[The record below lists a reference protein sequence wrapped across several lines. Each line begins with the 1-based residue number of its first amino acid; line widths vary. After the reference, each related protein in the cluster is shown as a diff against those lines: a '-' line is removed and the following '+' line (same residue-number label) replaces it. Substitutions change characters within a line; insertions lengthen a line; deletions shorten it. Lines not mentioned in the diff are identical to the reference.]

1 MNSKKIKWNVF
12 IYFLIFTGF
21 LLGLLWIFQTVFLSD
36 MYKFVRKQEMNS
48 AIVQVEE
55 NINSPKLDQIL
66 FEIELNKEI
75 IVRPT
80 KDFQRPGQR
89 RMNRRQEESIT
100 KEHKFK
106 LENGKDTSLTFYA
119 LITPVDATVSTL
131 KIQLLIV
138 SIIMIIFSIIMAS
151 IISKRISKPIEN
163 INKSAKKLAIG
174 NYEVDFTGE
183 GYLEV
188 RELSNTLN
196 IATKELSKVEKLR
209 RDLMGNISHDLRTPL
224 ALIYSYAE
232 IMNDFPEEITP
243 DQSQVIMDE
252 TMRLTSLVNDI
263 LDISN
268 FETGNYELS
277 QSRFN
282 LTEVLEETI
291 NRTEEFIKKN
301 GYSLKFEYTNH
312 IYVDADKVKITQAFY
327 NLLTNAI
334 NHTGNDKTVWIK
346 QIVEDDMVKIQVID
360 NGEGIEKK
368 DLPNIWERYYKLNNT
383 HNRALIGTGLGLSI
397 VREIIELHGGK
408 YGVESKPRKGSI
420 FWFSL
425 KRENKKMECK

>member
-1 MNSKKIKWNVF
+1 MKSKKIKWNLF

-66 FEIELNKEI
+66 SEIELNKEI

-100 KEHKFK
+100 KEYKFK
-106 LENGKDTSLTFYA
+106 LENGKDISLTFYA

-188 RELSNTLN
+188 MELSNTLN

-232 IMNDFPEEITP
+232 IMNDFPKEITP

-252 TMRLTSLVNDI
+252 TIRLTSLVNDI

-291 NRTEEFIKKN
+291 NRTEEVIKKN
-301 GYSLKFEYTNH
+301 G
-312 IYVDADKVKITQAFY
+312 
-327 NLLTNAI
+327 
-334 NHTGNDKTVWIK
+334 
-346 QIVEDDMVKIQVID
+346 
-360 NGEGIEKK
+360 
-368 DLPNIWERYYKLNNT
+368 
-383 HNRALIGTGLGLSI
+383 
-397 VREIIELHGGK
+397 
-408 YGVESKPRKGSI
+408 
-420 FWFSL
+420 
-425 KRENKKMECK
+425 

>member
-1 MNSKKIKWNVF
+1 MKSKKIKWNIF
-12 IYFLIFTGF
+12 IYFLAFTGF

-36 MYKFVRKQEMNS
+36 MYKFVRKREINS
-48 AIVQVEE
+48 TIVQVEE
-55 NINSPKLDQIL
+55 NINNPKLDQIL
-66 FEIELNKEI
+66 SEIELNKEI

-80 KDFQRPGQR
+80 NEFQRPGQR
-89 RMNRRQEESIT
+89 RMNRRHEESIT
-100 KEHKFK
+100 KEQEFK
-106 LENGKDTSLTFYA
+106 LENGKIISLTFHA

-131 KIQLLIV
+131 KRQLLIV
-138 SIIMIIFSIIMAS
+138 SIIMIAFSIIMAS

-163 INKSAKKLAIG
+163 INESAKKLAMG

-196 IATKELSKVEKLR
+196 IATKELSKVDGLR
-209 RDLMGNISHDLRTPL
+209 RELMANISHDLRTPL

-232 IMNDFPEEITP
+232 IMHDFPEEITSE
-243 DQSQVIMDE
+243 QSQIIMDE
-252 TMRLTSLVNDI
+252 TRRLTYLVNDI

-268 FETGNYELS
+268 FETGSYKLS

-291 NRTEEFIKKN
+291 NRTEEFIKTT
-301 GYSLKFEYTNH
+301 GYSLKFVYTNQ
-312 IYVDADKVKITQAFY
+312 IYVYADKVKITQAFY

-334 NHTGNDKTVWIK
+334 NHTDDDKIVWIK

-368 DLPNIWERYYKLNNT
+368 DLPKIWERYYKLNST

-397 VREIIELHGGK
+397 VREIIDLHGGK
-408 YGVESKPRKGSI
+408 YGVESKLGKGSI

-425 KRENKKMECK
+425 MREK

>member
-1 MNSKKIKWNVF
+1 MKSKKIKWNIF
-12 IYFLIFTGF
+12 IYFLAFTGF

-36 MYKFVRKQEMNS
+36 MYKFVRKREINS
-48 AIVQVEE
+48 TIVQVEE
-55 NINSPKLDQIL
+55 NINNPKLDQIL
-66 FEIELNKEI
+66 SEIELNKEI

-80 KDFQRPGQR
+80 NEFQRPGQR
-89 RMNRRQEESIT
+89 RMNRRHEESIT
-100 KEHKFK
+100 KEQEFK
-106 LENGKDTSLTFYA
+106 LENGKIISLTFHA

-131 KIQLLIV
+131 KRQLLIV
-138 SIIMIIFSIIMAS
+138 SIIMIAFSIIMAS

-163 INKSAKKLAIG
+163 INESAKKLAMG

-196 IATKELSKVEKLR
+196 IATKELSKVDGLR
-209 RDLMGNISHDLRTPL
+209 RELMANISHDLRTPL

-232 IMNDFPEEITP
+232 IMHDFPEEITSE
-243 DQSQVIMDE
+243 QSQIIMDE
-252 TMRLTSLVNDI
+252 TRRLTYLVNDI

-268 FETGNYELS
+268 FETGSYKLS

-282 LTEVLEETI
+282 LTEVLDETI
-291 NRTEEFIKKN
+291 NRTEEFIKTT
-301 GYSLKFEYTNH
+301 GYSLKFVYTNQ
-312 IYVDADKVKITQAFY
+312 IYVYADKVKITQAFY

-334 NHTGNDKTVWIK
+334 NHTDDDKIVWIK

-368 DLPNIWERYYKLNNT
+368 DLPKIWERYYKLNST

-397 VREIIELHGGK
+397 VREIIDLHGGK
-408 YGVESKPRKGSI
+408 YGVESKLGKGSI

-425 KRENKKMECK
+425 MREK